1 VKGDSLK
8 VADFGFAEIVK
19 HIWQER
25 LLRNI
30 LIFSVIV
37 LLAVPGY
44 GILHVV
50 PSFYRELM
58 ANIEVEALRTTQFLS
73 YRVFPGSRVEV
84 TADTYRLVDR
94 EITKALKTLA
104 LEKVKIFSAD
114 GTILYS
120 TDHKDEG
127 TLNTKPYF
135 KQIVQQGN
143 IFSKIDP
150 KQTPSAEGRLMQ
162 RDVAEIYVPIMDGE
176 AFTGAF
182 EVYYDITARKAAM
195 DKLVARTT
203 SLGIGMAVLMF
214 GLILSML
221 VRASRSGLRRQE
233 IEQELHMSHE
243 RLEEQ
248 VQTQTQEI
256 RATQKASIV
265 ALASL
270 AENYDPDTGDHLER
284 IQSYVKVLAEHLRIG
299 SPYGD
304 YLARRSDYVEKV
316 SLASVLHDIGKAVVP
331 REVLMKP
338 ARLTEDEFDKVKQ
351 HTEVA
356 AKILHRAN
364 QHFLDYFQKDSYLAI
379 AREIALHHHEK
390 WNGEGYPLG
399 LKEEEIPLSARIVAL
414 ADVYDALRSRRPYKE
429 SWTHDQTVK
438 EIVDGRGSHF
448 DPVLV
453 DAFMATKGEFE
464 KISLGFHTRERSF
477 EGRAPKLTVVK

>member
-1 VKGDSLK
+1 MKDDSLGG
-8 VADFGFAEIVK
+8 ARMGFGKIVT
-19 HIWQER
+19 HIRQER

-30 LIFSVIV
+30 LIFSFVV
-37 LLAVPGY
+37 LMAVPGY

-73 YRVFPGSRVEV
+73 LRVFPASRVEV
-84 TADTYRLVDR
+84 SPDNYRLVDR
-94 EITKALKTLA
+94 EISKALSTLA
-104 LEKVKIFSAD
+104 LEKVKIFSSD

-127 TLNTKPYF
+127 TINTKPYF
-135 KQIVQQGN
+135 AQTVQQGK
-143 IFSKIDP
+143 IYSKIDP
-150 KQTPSAEGRLMQ
+150 KQTLTAEGRLVQ
-162 RDVAEIYVPIMDGE
+162 RDVAEIYVPVVDGGD
-176 AFTGAF
+176 FTGAF
-182 EVYYDITARKAAM
+182 EVYYDITTRKAAL
-195 DKLVARTT
+195 DKLVSQTT
-203 SLGIGMAVLMF
+203 SLGVGVAVLMF

-221 VRASRSGLRRQE
+221 IRAGRSGLRRQE
-233 IEQELHMSHE
+233 VEHELHLSHE

-248 VQTQTQEI
+248 VQAQTQEI

-284 IQSYVKVLAEHLRIG
+284 IQSYVGILAEHLRLD
-299 SPYGD
+299 SPYSD
-304 YLARRSDYVEKV
+304 YLMRRSDYVEKI

-331 REVLMKP
+331 REILMKP
-338 ARLTEDEFDKVKQ
+338 ARLSAEEFDQVKQ

-390 WNGEGYPLG
+390 WSGEGYPLG
-399 LKEEEIPLSARIVAL
+399 LKGEEIPLSARIVAL

-429 SWTHDQTVK
+429 SWTHEQTVR
-438 EIVDGRGSHF
+438 EIESSRGSHF

-453 DAFMATKGEFE
+453 DAFLATQGEFE
-464 KISLGFHTRERSF
+464 KISLGFHL
-477 EGRAPKLTVVK
+477 RARDVEARTPQLQVV